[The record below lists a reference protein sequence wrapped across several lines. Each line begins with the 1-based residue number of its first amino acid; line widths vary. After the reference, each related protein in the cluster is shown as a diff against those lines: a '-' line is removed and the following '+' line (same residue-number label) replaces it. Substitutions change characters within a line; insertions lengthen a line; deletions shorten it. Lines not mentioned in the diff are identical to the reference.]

1 MKIYT
6 KNGDNGET
14 QLLGG
19 TKVSKDNLR
28 LQCYGCVDE
37 LNAYIGH
44 IYDHYIS
51 Q

>member
-28 LQCYGCVDE
+28 ITMLWMY
-37 LNAYIGH
+37 
-44 IYDHYIS
+44 
-51 Q
+51 

>member
-28 LQCYGCVDE
+28 LQCYDRK
-37 LNAYIGH
+37 
-44 IYDHYIS
+44 YDQYMH
-51 Q
+51 

>member
-28 LQCYGCVDE
+28 LQCYGCIDE
-37 LNAYIGH
+37 LKC
-44 IYDHYIS
+44 IYWSYLRS
-51 Q
+51 